1 MIMGKSRPM
10 MGRLRVQNE
19 IERSTREDFGSE
31 NIHILLDEIDTV
43 HIDWT
48 TIKFNNIAT
57 RTLSVEEYL
66 YITNLNSLKL

>member
-1 MIMGKSRPM
+1 M

-48 TIKFNNIAT
+48 TIQ
-57 RTLSVEEYL
+57 
-66 YITNLNSLKL
+66 